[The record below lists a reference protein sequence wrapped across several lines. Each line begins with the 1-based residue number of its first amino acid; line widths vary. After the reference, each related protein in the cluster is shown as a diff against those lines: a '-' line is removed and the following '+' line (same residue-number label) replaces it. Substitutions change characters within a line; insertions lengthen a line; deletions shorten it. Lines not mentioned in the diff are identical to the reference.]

1 MFWPVYHVTC
11 WRVPPKGE
19 FLDIYVTTFFGVP
32 KFKNTSAVRVILFFK
47 MFKIESIF
55 RKCLEKLEN
64 SFRFWDNLIWKCFNK
79 LPLLGREYLSF
90 AVNGL
95 KKSQKICTS
104 LREIWCYLSKC
115 HLKWVFLDIH
125 IEMFVAV
132 PQLKNIS
139 AMRVIFLLKML
150 KIGSKFR
157 KCERKMIFF

>member
-64 SFRFWDNLIWKCFNK
+64 RFRFWDNLIWKCCNK